1 MEAGGE
7 ADMRR
12 LWQLPDTGKGVITG
26 ERGRERYLLQMSS
39 SKHSVISLGK
49 LAWKEFAIDHNKA
62 LIQFHCISPIFQR
75 TETLS
80 GEFIFRPIY
89 VKITDMGT

>member
-26 ERGRERYLLQMSS
+26 EGERERD
-39 SKHSVISLGK
+39 ISYKCPLPNTV
-49 LAWKEFAIDHNKA
+49 LYH
-62 LIQFHCISPIFQR
+62 
-75 TETLS
+75 
-80 GEFIFRPIY
+80 
-89 VKITDMGT
+89 